1 MNQKINILL
10 VDDVEYSRDLLR
22 SSLIAAIDDEKL
34 ALEPHFFHAS
44 KGEIML
50 DIVKSKQIHMV
61 YLDINLGSENG
72 LDLLQSIKKQSADI
86 TVVMVSGEGSV
97 QNVMKAIEN
106 GANGFIVKPFN
117 TGRITETL
125 RKHLQVEK
133 S

>member
-1 MNQKINILL
+1 
-10 VDDVEYSRDLLR
+10 
-22 SSLIAAIDDEKL
+22 
-34 ALEPHFFHAS
+34 
-44 KGEIML
+44 
-50 DIVKSKQIHMV
+50 
-61 YLDINLGSENG
+61 
-72 LDLLQSIKKQSADI
+72 
-86 TVVMVSGEGSV
+86 MVSGEGSV